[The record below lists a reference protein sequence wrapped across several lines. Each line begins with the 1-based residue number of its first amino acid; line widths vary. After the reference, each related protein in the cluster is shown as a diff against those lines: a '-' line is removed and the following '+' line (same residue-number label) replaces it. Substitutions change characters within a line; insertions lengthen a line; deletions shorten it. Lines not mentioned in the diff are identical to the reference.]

1 MKNKLV
7 LENGKEFKGF
17 NFGYESEVKGEI
29 FFSTAMVGYQD
40 LLCDPLYY
48 GKIACMSYPLIGNY
62 GLADDDYDFK
72 RVFING
78 YVVKENNDLPSNFRA
93 TRTLSDC
100 MEENKVVGIEGLDTR
115 EIVKI
120 IRDEGIMKAMI
131 CDENKPLEE
140 CLRELK
146 EYEVNENPVE
156 EVSCKKMWYSRT
168 ANPLYTVVVI
178 DLGVKTSVVKKIN
191 EYGLNVVVVPYNTKL
206 EDIKKLKPNG
216 VIISNGPSNPNKM
229 NDTVELVKSL
239 KGKYPLLGLGLGA
252 DLLALTYDAK
262 VTKMKHGH
270 QGANLSVRNVNTNKI
285 EITSQA
291 HFYSI
296 DVTNATKIKVTHENV
311 IDKDVEAF
319 IDEKGKV
326 IGTNLLLIDTLN
338 EEENVLNRFINLMK
352 K

>member
-191 EYGLNVVVVPYNTKL
+191 EYGLDVVVVPYNTKL

-229 NDTVELVKSL
+229 SDTVELVKSL

-252 DLLALTYDAK
+252 EIISLLYGAE

-270 QGANLSVRNVNTNKI
+270 QGANLPVKNVEKDKI
-285 EITSQA
+285 EITSQN
-291 HFYSI
+291 HLYDI
-296 DVTNATKIKVTHENV
+296 KLKETKNLKITHVNV
-311 IDKDVEAF
+311 IDSTVEGF
-319 IDEKGKV
+319 IDEKNKV
-326 IGTNLLLIDTLN
+326 MGVQYLVQETLS
-338 EEENVLNRFINLMK
+338 EDENVIKRFIKLMK
-352 K
+352 

>member
-1 MKNKLV
+1 MKCKLV
-7 LENGKEFKGF
+7 LANGKEFKGL
-17 NFGYESEVKGEI
+17 NFGYNKEIIGEL
-29 FFSTAMVGYQD
+29 FFFTSMVGYQD

-285 EITSQA
+285 EITSQT

>member
-1 MKNKLV
+1 MRNKLV

-146 EYEVNENPVE
+146 EYEVNENPIE

-285 EITSQA
+285 EITSQT

>member
-17 NFGYESEVKGEI
+17 NFGYGSEVKGEI

-146 EYEVNENPVE
+146 EYEVNENPIE

-285 EITSQA
+285 EITSQT